1 MRDLIPAGFMT
12 LPEALQRITVHV
24 TEAHVE
30 SEQLNFHKRVQS
42 YAATQQSIDPNM
54 SATTEPR
61 NLSRSIV
68 RPSGAHPEKH

>member
-30 SEQLNFHKRVQS
+30 SEELDFHKRVQS
-42 YAATQQSIDPNM
+42 YAATGRSIEPNM
-54 SATTEPR
+54 
-61 NLSRSIV
+61 SIV
-68 RPSGAHPEKH
+68 RPSGAHLKKHLATGINAILR